1 MLVPLSRDISMT
13 LPVNKSFFASASN
26 STQLN
31 NRSRPFSSIDLGS
44 ISSKISQ
51 SSADLNE
58 NLTNEAK
65 TDNSTQGLSKA
76 DQENIVTKSE
86 QNFVESFKNGNLDD
100 YDPRAIILA
109 AEYTKTQFDSNDER
123 KQKLN
128 STLLDLGMN
137 KLDDE
142 TVSKIALQAIEI
154 SDAFENSED
163 TSKKMQDDLF
173 GILVF
178 NNSNLKNQ
186 KSQSRLDSDVF
197 STLVNLKTMNDSHQI
212 TKIFTLAAYTTSS
225 AQTIDSLTVSEML
238 ADFGGQASEHDAWA
252 HNKQTNTGGYSSSEW
267 HDGDKSNNY
276 ELLQLKGLMS
286 EDLLNLT
293 FDNGEGYVFG
303 KTAAGQVILLSKVDN
318 EQLGKAGMNVQ
329 NEKNSKWA
337 NDDKDTAY
345 NKNFANFDDSKLEV
359 TGRAGYNG
367 SNLYDPEEFRGKS
380 SFNIGDKS
388 YKDMSTIAVT
398 RYNTPL
404 ILDLDG
410 DGLNLSSHT
419 QGVTFDLTGDEV
431 RDQTAWTKK
440 QNSFDDA
447 FLVFDSNNDGQVNSG
462 KELFGDQNGADNGFA
477 ELAKYDLNKDGVIN
491 NNDAIYNKLKLW
503 ADMNADGKVDDGEM
517 KSLAELGLK
526 SINTNFTGKAGDKR
540 DEFGNDLSMQSTFTR
555 ELNGTVISGK
565 VTDVLFVN
573 QDAEAENLDDISAIL
588 MKKMGEYSEVVGFQ
602 AQTIRSGAMKDDD
615 ALRLSTR
622 DASKETEKIVLNNE
636 LDGIEQELSQLEAEL
651 KTLEASDKED
661 EDTDS
666 LVTIISN
673 ANNHL
678 TNKPGIN
685 NQNNTSGQTSSD
697 LNSSSG
703 SDQTNS
709 SNRANLESKNGYSS
723 QISSVRNNLTDLD
736 SRKISINSRMASL
749 S

>member
-1 MLVPLSRDISMT
+1 MT
-13 LPVNKSFFASASN
+13 LPVNKLFFALASN
-26 STQLN
+26 STQVN
-31 NRSRPFSSIDLGS
+31 NQSASFSSIDLGS
-44 ISSKISQ
+44 ISSKISK

-58 NLTNEAK
+58 KLTNEAK
-65 TDNSTQGLSKA
+65 TDNSTKKLSKT

-86 QNFVESFKNGNLDD
+86 QNFVESFKNGDLDD

-109 AEYTKTQFDSNDER
+109 AEYTKTQFDSDDER

-128 STLLDLGMN
+128 STLLDLGIN

-142 TVSKIALQAIEI
+142 AASNIALQAIEI

-178 NNSNLKNQ
+178 NNSNFKNQ

-197 STLVNLKTMNDSHQI
+197 STLVNLKKMHDSQQI

-225 AQTIDSLTVSEML
+225 RQTVDSLTVSEML

-252 HNKQTNTGGYSSSEW
+252 HNRQTNTGGYSSSEW

-303 KTAAGQVILLSKVDN
+303 KTPAGQVILLSKVDN
-318 EQLGKAGMNVQ
+318 EQLGKAGMNYQ
-329 NEKNSKWA
+329 NEKNSQSA
-337 NDDKDTAY
+337 SQDKDIAY
-345 NKNFANFDDSKLEV
+345 NTNFTNFDDSKLEV

-367 SNLYDPEEFRGKS
+367 SNLYTPQEFRGKS

-398 RYNTPL
+398 RHNTPL

-410 DGLNLSSHT
+410 DGLDLSSHT

-477 ELAKYDLNKDGVIN
+477 ELAKYDLNKDGVIT

-526 SINTNFTGKAGDKR
+526 SINTNFNGKAGDKR

-555 ELNGTVISGK
+555 ELNGNVISGK
-565 VTDVLFVN
+565 VTDVLFIN
-573 QDAEAENLDDISAIL
+573 KDAEAENLDDISAIL

-602 AQTIRSGAMKDDD
+602 AQTIRSGTVKDDH

-636 LDGIEQELSQLEAEL
+636 LDDVEQELSQLEAEL

-661 EDTDS
+661 GDTDS
-666 LVTIISN
+666 LITIVGN
-673 ANNHL
+673 TNNNL
-678 TNKPGIN
+678 TNKLVAN
-685 NQNNTSGQTSSD
+685 NQNYTSEQTSSD
-697 LNSSSG
+697 LNSSSD
-703 SDQTNS
+703 SNQTNS
-709 SNRANLESKNGYSS
+709 NNRAKLESKNDYSS
-723 QISSVRNNLTDLD
+723 QISSIRNNLTDLD
-736 SRKISINSRMASL
+736 SRKISIKSRMASL